1 MNTTHIIHPKHRPF
15 EPKSRGWYVLPS
27 VRFYTR
33 VKARKAPEN
42 RGMYAPST
50 PLLRDIDRGKIVV
63 WYYEYYPHNVVSA
76 IANSLSPS
84 AGECFCLQINLQP

>member
-15 EPKSRGWYVLPS
+15 EPKSRGVRLSS

-42 RGMYAPST
+42 KGMYAPYT
-50 PLLRDIDRGKIVV
+50 PL
-63 WYYEYYPHNVVSA
+63 NVNTEGVE
-76 IANSLSPS
+76 
-84 AGECFCLQINLQP
+84 G